1 MAVNSGLLK
10 IENKAITG
18 VTSHQ
23 RCIIEDGYQLSEMIE
38 KIGDKVCKNNVHNF
52 IELFVIEIFEWFGKE
67 IKENMSQNLAKKIH
81 ENYYFLKIA
90 EFKLF
95 VERIKSGH
103 WKQVHGMSPAVL
115 MERLNDFALES
126 MNHRESL
133 AANSKQNTGNF
144 LAENGELIA
153 EKLMAAVPGMDKF
166 GAYQWAIG
174 ILCGIAGICM
184 YFPVF
189 AIDEKKYTKSEP
201 SAVPFKEAL
210 LMTFKNKDFLFFA
223 ISDFNYFL
231 SITILTTGLSYYIT
245 VLLFQEA
252 SLVSEIL
259 PVMLFSSFLCYPIV
273 NYFAKKFGKKRL
285 VLYGFFVFFLL
296 FVFIYF
302 FL

>member
-153 EKLMAAVPGMDKF
+153 EKLM
-166 GAYQWAIG
+166 
-174 ILCGIAGICM
+174 
-184 YFPVF
+184 PVF
-189 AIDEKKYTKSEP
+189 VRVKELEISKSEIEKQ
-201 SAVPFKEAL
+201 SQ
-210 LMTFKNKDFLFFA
+210 KDFWKTHKWF
-223 ISDFNYFL
+223 
-231 SITILTTGLSYYIT
+231 
-245 VLLFQEA
+245 
-252 SLVSEIL
+252 SENK
-259 PVMLFSSFLCYPIV
+259 LCYEWLEKQK
-273 NYFAKKFGKKRL
+273 ASQ
-285 VLYGFFVFFLL
+285 FVKLGWYQMFLL
-296 FVFIYF
+296 RKQN
-302 FL
+302 

>member
-153 EKLMAAVPGMDKF
+153 EKFM
-166 GAYQWAIG
+166 
-174 ILCGIAGICM
+174 
-184 YFPVF
+184 PVF
-189 AIDEKKYTKSEP
+189 VRVKELEISKSEIN
-201 SAVPFKEAL
+201 KEIQNEFWKTHKWFSENRMCYEWL
-210 LMTFKNKDFLFFA
+210 EKQK
-223 ISDFNYFL
+223 
-231 SITILTTGLSYYIT
+231 
-245 VLLFQEA
+245 A
-252 SLVSEIL
+252 SQLVKLGWYQI
-259 PVMLFSSFLCYPIV
+259 
-273 NYFAKKFGKKRL
+273 
-285 VLYGFFVFFLL
+285 FLL
-296 FVFIYF
+296 RKQI
-302 FL
+302 

>member
-153 EKLMAAVPGMDKF
+153 EKFM
-166 GAYQWAIG
+166 
-174 ILCGIAGICM
+174 
-184 YFPVF
+184 PVF
-189 AIDEKKYTKSEP
+189 VRVKELEISKSEIEKQ
-201 SAVPFKEAL
+201 SQ
-210 LMTFKNKDFLFFA
+210 KDFWKTHKWF
-223 ISDFNYFL
+223 
-231 SITILTTGLSYYIT
+231 
-245 VLLFQEA
+245 
-252 SLVSEIL
+252 SENK
-259 PVMLFSSFLCYPIV
+259 LCYEWLE
-273 NYFAKKFGKKRL
+273 KQKESQ
-285 VLYGFFVFFLL
+285 FVKLGWFQIFLL
-296 FVFIYF
+296 RKQK
-302 FL
+302 

>member
-38 KIGDKVCKNNVHNF
+38 KIGDKVCKNNIHNF
-52 IELFVIEIFEWFGKE
+52 IELFIIEIFEWFGKE
-67 IKENMSQNLAKKIH
+67 IKENMSQNLAKTIY

-153 EKLMAAVPGMDKF
+153 EKFM
-166 GAYQWAIG
+166 
-174 ILCGIAGICM
+174 
-184 YFPVF
+184 PVF
-189 AIDEKKYTKSEP
+189 VRVKELEISKSEIEKQ
-201 SAVPFKEAL
+201 SQ
-210 LMTFKNKDFLFFA
+210 KDFWKTHKWF
-223 ISDFNYFL
+223 
-231 SITILTTGLSYYIT
+231 
-245 VLLFQEA
+245 
-252 SLVSEIL
+252 SENK
-259 PVMLFSSFLCYPIV
+259 LCYEWLEKQK
-273 NYFAKKFGKKRL
+273 ASQ
-285 VLYGFFVFFLL
+285 FVKLGWYQKFLL
-296 FVFIYF
+296 RKQN
-302 FL
+302 

>member
-1 MAVNSGLLK
+1 MSNLIKQDQNLAKWQIEKLNYLEAYMAVNSGLLK

-67 IKENMSQNLAKKIH
+67 IKENMSQNLAKKIY

-153 EKLMAAVPGMDKF
+153 EK
-166 GAYQWAIG
+166 YQKVK
-174 ILCGIAGICM
+174 L
-184 YFPVF
+184 
-189 AIDEKKYTKSEP
+189 
-201 SAVPFKEAL
+201 
-210 LMTFKNKDFLFFA
+210 KNK
-223 ISDFNYFL
+223 
-231 SITILTTGLSYYIT
+231 
-245 VLLFQEA
+245 
-252 SLVSEIL
+252 
-259 PVMLFSSFLCYPIV
+259 
-273 NYFAKKFGKKRL
+273 AKKIFGKPTN
-285 VLYGFFVFFLL
+285 GFQKINYAMNGWKIKKLANL
-296 FVFIYF
+296 
-302 FL
+302 

>member
-153 EKLMAAVPGMDKF
+153 EKFM
-166 GAYQWAIG
+166 
-174 ILCGIAGICM
+174 
-184 YFPVF
+184 PVF
-189 AIDEKKYTKSEP
+189 IRVKELEISKSEIN
-201 SAVPFKEAL
+201 KEIQNESWKTHKWFSENRMCYEWL
-210 LMTFKNKDFLFFA
+210 EKQK
-223 ISDFNYFL
+223 
-231 SITILTTGLSYYIT
+231 
-245 VLLFQEA
+245 A
-252 SLVSEIL
+252 SQLVKLGWYQI
-259 PVMLFSSFLCYPIV
+259 
-273 NYFAKKFGKKRL
+273 
-285 VLYGFFVFFLL
+285 FLL
-296 FVFIYF
+296 RKQI
-302 FL
+302 

>member
-1 MAVNSGLLK
+1 MSNLIKQDQNLAKWQIEKLNYLEAYMAVNSGLLK

-153 EKLMAAVPGMDKF
+153 EKFM
-166 GAYQWAIG
+166 
-174 ILCGIAGICM
+174 
-184 YFPVF
+184 PVF
-189 AIDEKKYTKSEP
+189 VRVKELEISKSEIEKQ
-201 SAVPFKEAL
+201 SQ
-210 LMTFKNKDFLFFA
+210 KDFWKTHEWF
-223 ISDFNYFL
+223 
-231 SITILTTGLSYYIT
+231 
-245 VLLFQEA
+245 
-252 SLVSEIL
+252 SENK
-259 PVMLFSSFLCYPIV
+259 LCYEWLE
-273 NYFAKKFGKKRL
+273 KQKESQ
-285 VLYGFFVFFLL
+285 FVKLGWYQMFLL
-296 FVFIYF
+296 RKQK
-302 FL
+302 